1 MYYDF
6 AGSWRGGGGWRCN
19 RVNSILGYQKI
30 LCPYMDL
37 KKFVEVILIAVECG
51 SLGVYVFVVI

>member
-6 AGSWRGGGGWRCN
+6 AGSWGGGWRCI

-37 KKFVEVILIAVECG
+37 NKFVEVILIAVECG